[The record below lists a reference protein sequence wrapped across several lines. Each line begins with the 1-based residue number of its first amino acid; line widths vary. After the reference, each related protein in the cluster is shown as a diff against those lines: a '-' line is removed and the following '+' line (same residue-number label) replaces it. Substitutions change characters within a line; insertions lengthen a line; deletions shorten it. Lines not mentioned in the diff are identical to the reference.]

1 MSVNKHSSDLTPRII
16 PCLDVAAGRVVKG
29 TNFKQLIDIGDPVE
43 LALKYEQQGAD
54 ELVFLD
60 IKASVDNQPSALA
73 MVRDVAMNLS
83 IPFAVGGGIK
93 SMEDVH
99 RFFHA
104 GADKITLNTMAV
116 AEPDLI
122 NQIARQYGCQSIVVA
137 IDVNREDNQGL
148 AVYTHGGSQRTDLD
162 YHQWTREVV
171 DRGAGEILLTAM
183 HKDGTGSGFDCELL
197 AELGADYPIQ
207 VIASGGAN
215 GPKDFYQAIEAGAD
229 AVLAAGIF
237 HRNEYSVGDI
247 KEYLLQKNINI
258 RTTL

>member
-1 MSVNKHSSDLTPRII
+1 MFVNKHNSDLTARII

-29 TNFKQLIDIGDPVE
+29 TNFKQLVDMGDPVT
-43 LALKYEQQGAD
+43 LAKKYERQGAD

-60 IKASVDNQPSALA
+60 IKASVDKQPSALA

-93 SMEDVH
+93 TMDDVH

-104 GADKITLNTMAV
+104 GADKVTLNTMAV
-116 AEPDLI
+116 AQPELI
-122 NQIARQYGCQSIVVA
+122 NQIATQYGSQSIVVA
-137 IDVNREDNQGL
+137 IDVNREANGDL
-148 AVYTHGGSQRTDLD
+148 AVYTHGGSQRSALD
-162 YHQWTREVV
+162 YRLWLQEVV

-183 HKDGTGSGFDCELL
+183 HKDGTGSGFDCDLL
-197 AELGADYPIQ
+197 ADFGPDYPIQ

-215 GPKDFYQAIEAGAD
+215 KPEDFYDAIKAGAD

-237 HRNEYSVGDI
+237 HRDEYTVADI
-247 KEYLLQKNINI
+247 KEYLIIKNIHM
-258 RTTL
+258 RTIL

>member
-1 MSVNKHSSDLTPRII
+1 MSVNNLKSDLVPRII

-29 TNFKQLIDIGDPVE
+29 TNFKQLIDMGDPVE

-93 SMEDVH
+93 TMEDVH
-99 RFFHA
+99 RFFQA
-104 GADKITLNTMAV
+104 GADKVTLNTMAV
-116 AEPDLI
+116 SQPDLI
-122 NQIARQYGCQSIVVA
+122 NQIASQYGSQSIVVA
-137 IDVNREDNQGL
+137 IDVNREAEGEL
-148 AVYTHGGSQRTDLD
+148 AIYTHGGSQKSPLN
-162 YHQWTREVV
+162 YHQWIREVV

-197 AELGADYPIQ
+197 ADLGTDYPIQ
-207 VIASGGAN
+207 VIASGGAK
-215 GPKDFYQAIEAGAD
+215 GPEDFYDAIRAGAD

-237 HRNEYSVGDI
+237 HRDEYTVSDI
-247 KEYLLQKNINI
+247 KNHLVNKNITM
-258 RTTL
+258 RTTT

>member
-1 MSVNKHSSDLTPRII
+1 MSVNNLKSDLVPRII

-29 TNFKQLIDIGDPVE
+29 TNFKQLIDMGDPVE

-93 SMEDVH
+93 TMEDVH
-99 RFFHA
+99 RFFQA
-104 GADKITLNTMAV
+104 GADKVTLNTMAV
-116 AEPDLI
+116 SQPDLI
-122 NQIARQYGCQSIVVA
+122 NQIASQYGSQSIVVA
-137 IDVNREDNQGL
+137 IDVNREAEGEL
-148 AVYTHGGSQRTDLD
+148 AIYTHGGSQKSALN
-162 YHQWTREVV
+162 YHQWIREVV

-197 AELGADYPIQ
+197 ADLGADYPIQ
-207 VIASGGAN
+207 VIASGGAK
-215 GPKDFYQAIEAGAD
+215 GPEDFYDAIRAGAD

-237 HRNEYSVGDI
+237 HRDEYTVSDI
-247 KEYLLQKNINI
+247 KNHLVNNNISM
-258 RTTL
+258 RTTT

>member
-1 MSVNKHSSDLTPRII
+1 MSASKHQSDLTARII

-29 TNFKQLIDIGDPVE
+29 TNFKQLVDMGDPVD

-93 SMEDVH
+93 TMEDVH

-104 GADKITLNTMAV
+104 GADKVTLNTMAV
-116 AEPDLI
+116 EQPDLI
-122 NQIARQYGCQSIVVA
+122 NQISRQYGSQSIVVA
-137 IDVNREDNQGL
+137 IDVNHEDDGEL
-148 AVYTHGGSQRTDLD
+148 AVYTHGGSQRTTLD

-183 HKDGTGSGFDCELL
+183 HKDGTGSGCDCQLL
-197 AELGADYPIQ
+197 AEFGADYPIQ
-207 VIASGGAN
+207 VIASGGAK
-215 GPKDFYQAIEAGAD
+215 GPVDFYDAIQAGAD

-237 HRNEYSVGDI
+237 HRNEYTVGDI
-247 KEYLLQKNINI
+247 KDYLINKNIHM
-258 RTTL
+258 RTTT

>member
-1 MSVNKHSSDLTPRII
+1 MSVNNLNSDLVPRII

-29 TNFKQLIDIGDPVE
+29 TNFKQLIDMGDPVE

-93 SMEDVH
+93 TMDDVH
-99 RFFHA
+99 RFFQA
-104 GADKITLNTMAV
+104 GADKVTLNTMAV
-116 AEPDLI
+116 SQPDLI
-122 NQIARQYGCQSIVVA
+122 NQIASQYGSQSIVVA
-137 IDVNREDNQGL
+137 IDVNREAEGEL
-148 AVYTHGGSQRTDLD
+148 AIYTHGGSQKSPLN
-162 YHQWTREVV
+162 YHQWIREVV

-197 AELGADYPIQ
+197 ADLGSDYPIQ
-207 VIASGGAN
+207 VIASGGAK
-215 GPKDFYQAIEAGAD
+215 GPEDFYDAIRAGAD

-237 HRNEYSVGDI
+237 HRDEYTVSDI
-247 KEYLLQKNINI
+247 KNHLVNKNISM
-258 RTTL
+258 RTTT